1 MTMKPIVL
9 DNTRLYVLYG
19 VLEKASIGFLR
30 SKYIELGSIL
40 KEIIISISF
49 SHSRF
54 ADKDPWSTAS

>member
-40 KEIIISISF
+40 KEII
-49 SHSRF
+49 
-54 ADKDPWSTAS
+54 